1 MDQARHIHESIDD
14 LRATIAG
21 ASLPSRALIALVRLY
36 QVTLGPFIGGQCR
49 FSPSCSKY
57 SIEALA
63 RHGAIR
69 GGWLTLRRL
78 VRCQPWGGSG
88 DDPVPD

>member
-1 MDQARHIHESIDD
+1 MIAAASPAARV
-14 LRATIAG
+14 
-21 ASLPSRALIALVRLY
+21 LIALVGLY
-36 QVTLGPFIGGQCR
+36 QITLGHLIGGQCR
-49 FSPSCSKY
+49 FAPTCSHY

-69 GGWLTLRRL
+69 GGWLTVRRL
-78 VRCQPWGGSG
+78 LRCQPWGGSG

>member
-1 MDQARHIHESIDD
+1 MDEARHIHDPVDD
-14 LRATIAG
+14 WRDLAAG
-21 ASLPSRALIALVRLY
+21 ASLPARALIAIVRLY
-36 QVTLGPFIGGQCR
+36 QVTLGHLIGGQCR
-49 FSPSCSKY
+49 FCPSCSRY

-63 RHGAIR
+63 RHGALR

-78 VRCQPWGGSG
+78 VRCHPWGGSG

>member
-1 MDQARHIHESIDD
+1 MDQARHIHAQLDD
-14 LRATIAG
+14 LRELIAE
-21 ASLPSRALIALVRLY
+21 ASLPARALIGLVRLY
-36 QVTLGPFIGGQCR
+36 QVTLGPMIGGSCR
-49 FSPSCSKY
+49 FCPSCSFY

-63 RHGAIR
+63 RHGAVR

-88 DDPVPD
+88 DDPVPH

>member
-1 MDQARHIHESIDD
+1 MGQTPHIHCE
-14 LRATIAG
+14 LNEERERIAA
-21 ASLPSRALIALVRLY
+21 ASWPARALIALVRLY
-36 QVTLGPFIGGQCR
+36 QVTLGHLIGGQCR
-49 FSPSCSKY
+49 FAPTCSHY

-63 RHGAIR
+63 RHGAIK

-78 VRCQPWGGSG
+78 VRCHPWGGSG